1 METREKILE
10 TAVKLFSSQGY
21 ADTSLSQVARATCV
35 SKALVLWY
43 FESKEQL
50 FRAALQ
56 HFLAPYEIDDHVLDG
71 LDENQQVEKLIN
83 DYYDFIAEHLYSV
96 RFVLGQVVGGDENS
110 QELAARAR
118 ELHVIYRGLL
128 TTILERGRA
137 KGFFAETV
145 RPTEDAALIM
155 ATLNGLLLHQLVEA
169 LDATKARTLLS
180 RLKDTVRAQLER
192 TMRADTA
199 NMLGTEPTATP
210 PLLRTGS

>member
-1 METREKILE
+1 METREKILA

-21 ADTSLSQVARATCV
+21 ADTSLAQVARAARV

-71 LDENQQVEKLIN
+71 L
-83 DYYDFIAEHLYSV
+83 
-96 RFVLGQVVGGDENS
+96 
-110 QELAARAR
+110 AR
-118 ELHVIYRGLL
+118 ELHIIYRGLL

-169 LDATKARTLLS
+169 LDATKARELLT
-180 RLKDTVRAQLER
+180 RLKYSVRAQLEQTRR
-192 TMRADTA
+192 TDTT
-199 NMLGTEPTATP
+199 NTLETEATQTPP

>member
-1 METREKILE
+1 MESQKKILE
-10 TAVKLFSSQGY
+10 TAVKLFSSHGY
-21 ADTSLSQVARATCV
+21 AETSLAQVARAARV

-56 HFLAPYEIDDHVLDG
+56 HFLAPYEIDARALDG
-71 LDENQQVEKLIN
+71 LDEYQQIEKLID

-128 TTILERGRA
+128 TSILERGR
-137 KGFFAETV
+137 GNGLFAETV

-169 LDATKARTLLS
+169 LDATKARELLA
-180 RLKDTVRAQLER
+180 RLKCSVRAQLER
-192 TMRADTA
+192 KTPALAVSAAEADALTTRA
-199 NMLGTEPTATP
+199 
-210 PLLRTGS
+210 LLRAGS